1 MKRISNIRSR
11 YMSKYSLKTFDFH
24 FRMKVLQYVLFVIL
38 MVLAI
43 FGSAVHAGNK
53 QKGERCTSP
62 DDCADGLTCRHIGA
76 RGFGNLGE
84 CRP

>member
-1 MKRISNIRSR
+1 
-11 YMSKYSLKTFDFH
+11 
-24 FRMKVLQYVLFVIL
+24 

-43 FGSAVHAGNK
+43 FGSVVHAGNK

>member
-1 MKRISNIRSR
+1 
-11 YMSKYSLKTFDFH
+11 
-24 FRMKVLQYVLFVIL
+24 

-43 FGSAVHAGNK
+43 FGSVVHAGNK

-62 DDCADGLTCRHIGA
+62 DDSADGLICRHTGA
-76 RGFGNLGE
+76 RGFGNLEE

>member
-43 FGSAVHAGNK
+43 FGSVVHAGNK

-62 DDCADGLTCRHIGA
+62 DDSADGLICRHTGA
-76 RGFGNLGE
+76 RGFGNLEE